1 MADGSAIRAASHL
14 LAFGRRGRK
23 RDNFLELFLGKVRET
38 TGKIP
43 KIPISVKIQKA
54 VGVGA
59 GVLGDM

>member
-1 MADGSAIRAASHL
+1 MMA
-14 LAFGRRGRK
+14 GRRGRK